1 MKTNYEKDLARLN
14 KKGTEACSICHTPFS
29 GNAMVFTVVGYD
41 RLGKLQVT
49 TGCCA
54 ERIVDIRSLGLCGF
68 FEQER
73 ADEYLR
79 QHPLYET
86 LAQHRA
92 TGDLPTQ

>member
-1 MKTNYEKDLARLN
+1 MKTKYEKDLARLN

-68 FEQER
+68 FEQEMT
-73 ADEYLR
+73 DEYLR
-79 QHPLYET
+79 QHPLYERVMKKK
-86 LAQHRA
+86 AA
-92 TGDLPTQ
+92 ID